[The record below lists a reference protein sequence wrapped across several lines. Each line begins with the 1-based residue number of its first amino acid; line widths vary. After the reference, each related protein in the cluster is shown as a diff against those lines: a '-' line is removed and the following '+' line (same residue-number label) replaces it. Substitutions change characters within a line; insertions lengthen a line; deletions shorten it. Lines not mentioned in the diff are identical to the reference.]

1 MSARLSILAYG
12 LERRQQRRRDGP
24 ASVGSCRHMLDVL
37 DGWAVTVGTNEGLLG
52 RGWQVRS
59 GTLPTRRKV
68 VTASCEAGAKPQ
80 SIVGSSAL
88 ALDWL
93 SSRANNAT
101 LGGKCIASKPSN
113 MHISG
118 RVQTGY
124 MQHHPLIGEYTLE
137 RNELKR
143 LRKSANFA
151 LFVSMCRQVVRLAS
165 RAAFSLSSLCFT
177 HLGMFR

>member
-59 GTLPTRRKV
+59 GTLPTRRNV

-80 SIVGSSAL
+80 SIGREPLARERGDHGPEIDRVGQSLVDPRGVTTPPSYL
-88 ALDWL
+88 LLLLL
-93 SSRANNAT
+93 S
-101 LGGKCIASKPSN
+101 I
-113 MHISG
+113 
-118 RVQTGY
+118 Y
-124 MQHHPLIGEYTLE
+124 
-137 RNELKR
+137 
-143 LRKSANFA
+143 
-151 LFVSMCRQVVRLAS
+151 
-165 RAAFSLSSLCFT
+165 
-177 HLGMFR
+177 

>member
-1 MSARLSILAYG
+1 MIHFGICVGASSATPS
-12 LERRQQRRRDGP
+12 RRAGVR
-24 ASVGSCRHMLDVL
+24 SVGSCRHMLDVL

-101 LGGKCIASKPSN
+101 LGGKCIDSKPSN

-118 RVQTGY
+118 RVQIGY

-143 LRKSANFA
+143 LTLGNLQFSRCS
-151 LFVSMCRQVVRLAS
+151 CRCVVKWCGLPAVPLSRCLLCAS
-165 RAAFSLSSLCFT
+165 HT
-177 HLGMFR
+177 

>member
-68 VTASCEAGAKPQ
+68 VTASCEAG
-80 SIVGSSAL
+80 
-88 ALDWL
+88 
-93 SSRANNAT
+93 
-101 LGGKCIASKPSN
+101 SKPL
-113 MHISG
+113 M
-118 RVQTGY
+118 R
-124 MQHHPLIGEYTLE
+124 
-137 RNELKR
+137 
-143 LRKSANFA
+143 
-151 LFVSMCRQVVRLAS
+151 FVSRVRF
-165 RAAFSLSSLCFT
+165 RR
-177 HLGMFR
+177 LGCDFAGPVKSQKGVKSHEAPVISQAVRNRT